1 MNDRLYGFYNSELEA
16 LRGLGG
22 QFARAHTKIA
32 GRLRLSPDAVD
43 DPHVARLIESVAFI
57 AARLRLKLDDDFPE
71 IAESLLEFLYP
82 HYLAPI
88 PALAVAQVDFPPDLK
103 QAIVLPR
110 GTNVETDPVEGD
122 ICRFRTTQ
130 EVSLWPVRVTAAAL
144 TGRPLVAPPCPHVEA
159 PASLRL
165 VLETLDPGVTFTDLG
180 FDSLRFYLRAPWRQ
194 AVALYRLLLTECVEV
209 AIADHPEDRSA
220 TFLGRDA
227 IRAVGF
233 EAEEAVLPPA
243 PRAHPAYRLLTELF
257 AYPQKFLFVDLTR
270 ISARTLRQAGN
281 RLEIFVYLSRHA
293 ADLERACA
301 PGTFALACT
310 PLVNLFPQPAEPIT
324 LTHAAREYPIVPDS
338 RRHATREVYAVE
350 RVTLTDRAGQTRD
363 AVPLFGRTLTG
374 AHEAGAD
381 EAGALF
387 WQLRRRHLPEGGEG
401 TDARLALVDAEA
413 SPASPTDAVLSIDT
427 TCLNRDLPARL
438 PYGGDQPVLKVLRGP
453 GEVGRLRALTPFTP
467 TLRLEPGDGLLWRLV
482 SHLTLGHLSLSN
494 AEGGPEA
501 LREILRL
508 YDYRD
513 APETR
518 SLIDAIVSVTH
529 RRTTARVA
537 EGGLARG
544 LDIEVEIDRRFA
556 EPGAAFLLGQV
567 LDRFFG
573 LYVNLNSFTR
583 LTLRERGAA
592 VPIKTWAPRSGAKAL
607 A

>member
-1 MNDRLYGFYNSELEA
+1 MNDRLYGHYNSELEA
-16 LRGLGG
+16 LRVLGG
-22 QFARAHTKIA
+22 QFARTHPKIA

-43 DPHVARLIESVAFI
+43 DPHVARLIESFAFI

-71 IAESLLEFLYP
+71 ISESLLEFLYP

-88 PALAVAQVDFPPDLK
+88 PALAITQVDFPPDLK

-110 GTNVETDPVEGD
+110 GAGVESEPVEGD

-130 EVSLWPVRVTAAAL
+130 EVALWPVRVSAAAL

-165 VLETLDPGVTFTDLG
+165 VIETLDPAVSFTDLG
-180 FDSLRFYLRAPWRQ
+180 LDTLRFYLRAPWRQ
-194 AVALYRLLLTECVEV
+194 AVALYQLLLNECLE
-209 AIADHPEDRSA
+209 IGLADHPEDRSA
-220 TFLGRDA
+220 SFIGPGA

-233 EAEEAVLPPA
+233 APEEGVLPPA
-243 PRAHPAYRLLTELF
+243 PRAHPAYRLLTEFF
-257 AYPQKFLFVDLTR
+257 AYPQKFLFLDLSR
-270 ISARTLRQAGN
+270 ISARTLRRAGN
-281 RLEIFVYLSRHA
+281 RLEIFFYLSRHA

-301 PGTFALACT
+301 PGTFALGCT
-310 PLVNLFPQPAEPIT
+310 PVVNLFEQRAEPVV
-324 LTHAAREYPIVPDS
+324 LTRALREYPIVPDS
-338 RRHATREVYAVE
+338 RRHATREVYSVE
-350 RVTLTDRAGQTRD
+350 RVTLTDRAGQSRD
-363 AVPLFGRTLTG
+363 ATPLFGRTLTG
-374 AHEAGAD
+374 AEG
-381 EAGALF
+381 AGALY

-401 TDARLALVDAEA
+401 TDARLALVDGDA
-413 SPASPTDAVLSIDT
+413 SPASPTDSVLSVETI
-427 TCLNRDLPARL
+427 CLNRDLPARL
-438 PYGGDQPVLKVLRGP
+438 PYGGEHPLLKVLRGP
-453 GEVGRLRALTPFTP
+453 GEVGHLRALTPFTP
-467 TLRLEPGDGLLWRLV
+467 TLRLEPGDGLLWRLI
-482 SHLTLGHLSLSN
+482 SQLTLNHLSLSN

-518 SLIDAIVSVTH
+518 SLIDSIVSVTH
-529 RRTTARVA
+529 RRATARVP

-544 LDIEVEIDRRFA
+544 LDVAVEVDGRFA

-567 LDRFFG
+567 LDRFLG

-583 LTLRERGAA
+583 LTLRLRGASQ
-592 VPIKTWAPRSGAKAL
+592 PLKTWAPRSGARPL